1 MSTWLLRRHC
11 SEQPTQLLV
20 QGVRA
25 GKIGG
30 VGSDSSCRRTNTAF
44 SRPQCLCI
52 LHRWQ
57 LILMIP
63 LLCRPSLLFTYANI
77 LKFSCCIYIR
87 LSCPSQKP
95 GRIFLSEIPR
105 SPRCMINSFSFSI
118 TMSHHCQLVFIDCLH
133 HGGKYICFSIMRVLL
148 RNHKPYQSQQYDHK

>member
-1 MSTWLLRRHC
+1 MSTWLLRRRC

-20 QGVRA
+20 RGVRA

-30 VGSDSSCRRTNTAF
+30 VGFESSYRRTSTAL

-57 LILMIP
+57 VTLMIS
-63 LLCRPSLLFTYANI
+63 LLCRPSPLFIYANI

-95 GRIFLSEIPR
+95 GRIFLSEILR
-105 SPRCMINSFSFSI
+105 SPKCMIDSFSSSLM
-118 TMSHHCQLVFIDCLH
+118 MSHHCQLVFIDFLH
-133 HGGKYICFSIMRVLL
+133 HGEKIHMPQHHDSPSP
-148 RNHKPYQSQQYDHK
+148 KPQTPPITAM